1 MLACFLG
8 LKFSAIGF
16 EGSWVFF
23 LLGVEALVGWLL
35 DHSDVQV
42 TEFSDADTVSDEYSD
57 EEVVE
62 DVDDT
67 PYPVVSGSTYPTSF
81 TRWFYVT
88 FLHLSKEPVHALW
101 PVVQDLPT
109 ALLYTE
115 QSCLFCCWDNDWF
128 SSIKFLLVL
137 EANENNWVLLG
148 RRHWRAVSV
157 VVTVTLQTER
167 RRIDWAESS
176 KLFLAA
182 SLDIVWLKYK

>member
-8 LKFSAIGF
+8 LKITAIGL
-16 EGSWVFF
+16 EGSWVFL

-67 PYPVVSGSTYPTSF
+67 PYPVVSGPTYPTSL
-81 TRWFYVT
+81 TWWLHVT
-88 FLHLSKEPVHALW
+88 FLHPSKDPVHTLW

-109 ALLYTE
+109 VLLYTVVSSAAE
-115 QSCLFCCWDNDWF
+115 IMIGF
-128 SSIKFLLVL
+128 SLLKFLLVL
-137 EANENNWVLLG
+137 KQTNDNNWVLLG
-148 RRHWRAVSV
+148 S
-157 VVTVTLQTER
+157 
-167 RRIDWAESS
+167 
-176 KLFLAA
+176 F
-182 SLDIVWLKYK
+182 